1 MKFDKIFMAFPIK
14 RIGKTIKSSKVKKT
28 TIRFLLFS
36 STAFI
41 ILLTTQLPLKGEVDY
56 LTQMGVIKLDKMIE
70 APGFILPDLEGRKR
84 SLSDFQGKFVMLNF
98 WATW

>member
-14 RIGKTIKSSKVKKT
+14 RIGKTTKSSKVKKT